1 MDGDGSMLTAARAA
15 AAALRSA
22 HRRRGPNVGAS
33 AAWSLIET
41 GLACGSH
48 PRSAAEL
55 LAYGVSGFL
64 NVDMPGAAAYAS
76 SLPATARA
84 ATVPMLEDAP
94 ADPAALREAINVVH
108 TWRAEGRTVFVH
120 CSDGK
125 SRSALVLAV
134 YFMMRRHWD
143 FASAMWYIRQRAWAP
158 GPDLQLER
166 SVRLPAWAAGERP
179 KRDQAGVA
187 QAE

>member
-1 MDGDGSMLTAARAA
+1 MPVEAGS
-15 AAALRSA
+15 
-22 HRRRGPNVGAS
+22 AS
-33 AAWSLIET
+33 A
-41 GLACGSH
+41 
-48 PRSAAEL
+48 
-55 LAYGVSGFL
+55 
-64 NVDMPGAAAYAS
+64 
-76 SLPATARA
+76 LPATVRA

-143 FASAMWYIRQRAWAP
+143 FASAMWYIRQRRMGAWP
-158 GPDLQLER
+158 RPQLEAQR
-166 SVRLPAWAAGERP
+166 AIARLGGA
-179 KRDQAGVA
+179 
-187 QAE
+187 